1 MSEPDTIKPYMRLS
15 GLEPLTVRPESNFI
29 NIGERT
35 NVTGS
40 KKFARLVRENKYEE
54 ALSVARQQVE
64 SGAQILD
71 VNMDDA
77 LLDGVSAMTTF
88 LNLLQSEPDIA
99 RIPIMIDSS
108 KFEIIEAGLKCVQGK
123 CIVNSISLKEGE
135 AKFIQQAEICRMFG
149 ASVVVMAFDENGQ
162 ADTLQKR
169 IDVCER
175 AYKILTEQVEFD
187 PQDIIFDPNIFAVA
201 TGLEE
206 HNNYAVDYIEATRII
221 KQKMPL
227 VKVSGG
233 VSNLSFS
240 FRGNDH
246 VREAMHSIF
255 LFYAIKAGMDM
266 GIVNAGQLVIYD
278 EIEPALREICEDVIL
293 NRNNSNNE
301 ATEKLIG
308 FAETVKKKDKEEKKD
323 DAWRGTAVEERL
335 KHALI
340 NGITDFIDVD
350 TEEARQKYPKPLEVI
365 EGPLMDGMNVV
376 GDLFGSG
383 KMFLPQVVKSARV
396 MKKSVAYL
404 TPFIEEEKR
413 NNPQVL
419 ETAVSKIL
427 LATVKGDVHD
437 IGKNIVG
444 VVLGCNGYNVIDLG
458 VMVPADRIL
467 ETAQKENVDIIG
479 LSGLITPSL
488 DEMVHVAHE
497 MKRRNMQQP
506 LLIGGA
512 TTSRTHTAVKIAPQ
526 YDNGVVHVLD
536 ASRSVTVVSNLLNA
550 DQKKNLL
557 LRIEGEYNSLRSQF
571 LNKQLQKN
579 LIPYEE
585 AVILKEY
592 LDWKHYTATKPVVDG
607 VKVFKQF
614 DLATLAQY
622 IDWGPFF
629 IAWEMP
635 GKFPDVLD
643 DKIFGTEA
651 RRLFEDAN
659 KLLQKIIDEKWLNAD
674 GVIGFWP
681 ATSNN
686 RDTVT
691 LQTEN
696 GEVKLEFLRQQLK
709 KAIGQPCYSLGDF
722 ICPGEMGDDFMGAFA
737 VTIHNAQTWV
747 RKFAEE
753 HDEYNKIMVQ
763 ILADRLVEAFA
774 ECLHQQVRKNYWGYA
789 KDENL
794 ANEDLIK
801 EGYKGIRPAP
811 GYPACPDHTEKIKLF
826 ELLHVK
832 ENINIELTESLAM
845 DPPASVCG
853 WYIAHPQSHY
863 FGLGKIQKDQLEDY
877 AARKGMPIDEMERW
891 LRTNLE

>member
-1 MSEPDTIKPYMRLS
+1 
-15 GLEPLTVRPESNFI
+15 
-29 NIGERT
+29 
-35 NVTGS
+35 
-40 KKFARLVRENKYEE
+40 
-54 ALSVARQQVE
+54 
-64 SGAQILD
+64 
-71 VNMDDA
+71 
-77 LLDGVSAMTTF
+77 
-88 LNLLQSEPDIA
+88 
-99 RIPIMIDSS
+99 
-108 KFEIIEAGLKCVQGK
+108 
-123 CIVNSISLKEGE
+123 
-135 AKFIQQAEICRMFG
+135 
-149 ASVVVMAFDENGQ
+149 
-162 ADTLQKR
+162 
-169 IDVCER
+169 
-175 AYKILTEQVEFD
+175 
-187 PQDIIFDPNIFAVA
+187 
-201 TGLEE
+201 
-206 HNNYAVDYIEATRII
+206 
-221 KQKMPL
+221 
-227 VKVSGG
+227 
-233 VSNLSFS
+233 
-240 FRGNDH
+240 
-246 VREAMHSIF
+246 
-255 LFYAIKAGMDM
+255 
-266 GIVNAGQLVIYD
+266 
-278 EIEPALREICEDVIL
+278 
-293 NRNNSNNE
+293 
-301 ATEKLIG
+301 
-308 FAETVKKKDKEEKKD
+308 
-323 DAWRGTAVEERL
+323 
-335 KHALI
+335 
-340 NGITDFIDVD
+340 
-350 TEEARQKYPKPLEVI
+350 
-365 EGPLMDGMNVV
+365 
-376 GDLFGSG
+376 
-383 KMFLPQVVKSARV
+383 
-396 MKKSVAYL
+396 
-404 TPFIEEEKR
+404 
-413 NNPQVL
+413 
-419 ETAVSKIL
+419 
-427 LATVKGDVHD
+427 
-437 IGKNIVG
+437 
-444 VVLGCNGYNVIDLG
+444 
-458 VMVPADRIL
+458 
-467 ETAQKENVDIIG
+467 
-479 LSGLITPSL
+479 
-488 DEMVHVAHE
+488 
-497 MKRRNMQQP
+497 
-506 LLIGGA
+506 
-512 TTSRTHTAVKIAPQ
+512 VKIAPQ